1 MASDAVKEDEERVLL
16 TEEEWFVAE
25 AMEKLGRPECFGPRR
40 FRYRG
45 SPSAKAHS
53 IIYTG
58 PTLEP
63 LRQAMQDPTT
73 SDADHR
79 HHHETTSSFK
89 RATAATTHRS
99 KRPVFKVLPGQIAFR
114 LVCHAS
120 IVGGL
125 IGSSG
130 SIVSQLRRETACKI
144 HCEDSLSSGE
154 DRVILVIG
162 SLSPLKGLQLGDGEV
177 DVSNAQEAVVRVFE
191 RVWELEAEKGVN
203 SNRAVNGEV
212 FSKLLAHTSQIGAV
226 VGKGGKNITAI
237 RNSSGAK
244 VRVCPPPH
252 CAAKDE
258 ELVQITGGI
267 FAVKKA
273 LIAVSRC
280 LQDCPPLSKSP
291 VSSSTPT
298 VSSSDRSSSDP
309 NAELFPHLNSLLTS
323 MEGLSVYERTT
334 NSNETSG
341 RDPKGAEHEVVFRLL
356 CSNNVAGSVI
366 GKRGAI
372 VRALESKTGASII
385 FAAPLSEFSER
396 IVTISAVE
404 HWLLFIQSLESCNS
418 PAQDA
423 VILVFARIIEDHI
436 GKGFLPVSS
445 MESPVTSRLLV
456 AKSTVNCLSGNE
468 GQAISELK
476 EVTGADVQIL
486 HGEPVPNGATDD
498 DVVVQVHLLG
508 TWDLADNKYLIMLHW
523 ITGGYRC
530 VQNALSA
537 ITCRIRDNILNNEVV
552 AQARPKSNWK
562 VNKDPGKGK
571 PFNRGKSA
579 NTSGRFQ
586 PRNAGLHAETISQN
600 GELHTGLSEN
610 LERGRGNMLATVTNT
625 TVEIVVSEHVFGS
638 VYGEG
643 GGNLDQIRQIS
654 GATVTVYDPS
664 VGTSGGKVVISGT
677 PDQTFAAQSLLQ
689 AFIQTG
695 QVS

>member
-1 MASDAVKEDEERVLL
+1 
-16 TEEEWFVAE
+16 
-25 AMEKLGRPECFGPRR
+25 MEK
-40 FRYRG
+40 
-45 SPSAKAHS
+45 
-53 IIYTG
+53 G

-63 LRQAMQDPTT
+63 LRHAMQDPTT

-79 HHHETTSSFK
+79 HHHETTPSSK
-89 RATAATTHRS
+89 RTAVANPHRS

-130 SIVSQLRRETACKI
+130 SIVSQLRRETGCKI
-144 HCEDSLSSGE
+144 HCEDSLASAE

-162 SLSPLKGLQLGDGEV
+162 SLSPRKGLQLGDGEV

-212 FSKLLAHTSQIGAV
+212 FFKLLAHTSQIGAV

-244 VRVCPPPH
+244 IRICPPPH

-258 ELVQITGGI
+258 ELVLITGGLL
-267 FAVKKA
+267 AVKKA
-273 LIAVSRC
+273 LIGVSNC
-280 LQDCPPLSKSP
+280 LQDCPPLSKVS
-291 VSSSTPT
+291 VSSTTPT
-298 VSSSDRSSSDP
+298 VSSSDRSSSNP

-323 MEGLSVYERTT
+323 MEVLSVHERTT

-341 RDPKGAEHEVVFRLL
+341 SDSKGAEHQVVFRLL

-385 FAAPLSEFSER
+385 FTAPLSESAER

-404 HWLLFIQSLESCNS
+404 NLESCNS

-445 MESPVTSRLLV
+445 MESPVTARLLV
-456 AKSTVNCLSGNE
+456 AASTVNCLSGNE
-468 GQAISELK
+468 GQVISELR
-476 EVTGADVQIL
+476 EVTGADLQIL
-486 HGEPVPNGATDD
+486 HGEPVPNGASDD
-498 DVVVQVHLLG
+498 DVVVQ
-508 TWDLADNKYLIMLHW
+508 
-523 ITGGYRC
+523 ITGDYRC
-530 VQNALSA
+530 VQNALYK
-537 ITCRIRDNILNNEVV
+537 ITCRIRDNLSADEVV
-552 AQARPKSNWK
+552 AEARPKSNWK
-562 VNKDPGKGK
+562 VNKDPIKGK
-571 PFNRGKSA
+571 PFHRGKSA
-579 NTSGRFQ
+579 YPSGRFQ
-586 PRNAGLHAETISQN
+586 RRNAGLHAKTRPQN
-600 GELHTGLSEN
+600 GELHTDLSEN
-610 LERGRGNMLATVTNT
+610 LEHGRGNMFATVTNT

-638 VYGEG
+638 VYGED
-643 GGNLDQIRQIS
+643 GGNLDRIRQIS

-664 VGTSGGKVVISGT
+664 GGASGGKVVISGT

-689 AFIQTG
+689 AFIQTA

>member
-1 MASDAVKEDEERVLL
+1 
-16 TEEEWFVAE
+16 
-25 AMEKLGRPECFGPRR
+25 
-40 FRYRG
+40 
-45 SPSAKAHS
+45 
-53 IIYTG
+53 
-58 PTLEP
+58 
-63 LRQAMQDPTT
+63 MQDPTT

-79 HHHETTSSFK
+79 NHHETTPSSK
-89 RATAATTHRS
+89 RTVAANPHRS

-144 HCEDSLSSGE
+144 HCEDSTASAE

-162 SLSPLKGLQLGDGEV
+162 SLSPRKGLQLGDGEV

-191 RVWELEAEKGVN
+191 RVWELEAEKGIN

-226 VGKGGKNITAI
+226 VGKGGKTITAI

-244 VRVCPPPH
+244 IRVCPPPH

-258 ELVQITGGI
+258 ELVQITGGLLS
-267 FAVKKA
+267 VKKA
-273 LIAVSRC
+273 LIAVSHC
-280 LQDCPPLSKSP
+280 LQDCPPLSKVS
-291 VSSSTPT
+291 VSSSTAT

-341 RDPKGAEHEVVFRLL
+341 SDSKGAEHKVVFRLL

-385 FAAPLSEFSER
+385 FTAPLSESAER

-404 HWLLFIQSLESCNS
+404 NLESCNS

-445 MESPVTSRLLV
+445 MESPVTARLLV
-456 AKSTVNCLSGNE
+456 AASTVNCFSSNE
-468 GQAISELK
+468 GQVISELR
-476 EVTGADVQIL
+476 ELTGADLQIL
-486 HGEPVPNGATDD
+486 HGESIPSGASDGD
-498 DVVVQVHLLG
+498 AVVQ
-508 TWDLADNKYLIMLHW
+508 
-523 ITGGYRC
+523 ITGEYRC
-530 VQNALSA
+530 VQDALYK
-537 ITCRIRDNILNNEVV
+537 ITCRIRDNLSANGVV
-552 AQARPKSNWK
+552 AEARPKSNWK
-562 VNKDPGKGK
+562 VNKEPVKGK
-571 PFNRGKSA
+571 PFFARGNSA
-579 NTSGRFQ
+579 YPSGRF
-586 PRNAGLHAETISQN
+586 PRRNAGLHAKTVSQN
-600 GELHTGLSEN
+600 GDMHTDLSEN
-610 LERGRGNMLATVTNT
+610 LERGRGNMFATVTNT

-638 VYGEG
+638 VYGED
-643 GGNLDQIRQIS
+643 GGNLDRIRQIS

>member
-1 MASDAVKEDEERVLL
+1 
-16 TEEEWFVAE
+16 
-25 AMEKLGRPECFGPRR
+25 
-40 FRYRG
+40 
-45 SPSAKAHS
+45 
-53 IIYTG
+53 
-58 PTLEP
+58 
-63 LRQAMQDPTT
+63 MQDPN
-73 SDADHR
+73 
-79 HHHETTSSFK
+79 HHHETTPSPK
-89 RATAATTHRS
+89 RKAPRP
-99 KRPVFKVLPGQIAFR
+99 KRPVFKVLQGQIAFR

-120 IVGGL
+120 TVGGL

-130 SIVSQLRRETACKI
+130 SIVSQLRRDTGCKI
-144 HCEDSLSSGE
+144 HCEDSVAATE

-162 SLSPLKGLQLGDGEV
+162 SLSQRRALELADGHV

-191 RVWELEAEKGVN
+191 RVWELEAEKA
-203 SNRAVNGEV
+203 NRAVNSGEV

-244 VRVCPPPH
+244 IRVCPPPH

-267 FAVKKA
+267 LAVKKA
-273 LIAVSRC
+273 LIAVSHC
-280 LQDCPPLSKSP
+280 LQDCPPLSKLP

-298 VSSSDRSSSDP
+298 VSSSDWSSSDP

-323 MEGLSVYERTT
+323 MEGLSMHERTA
-334 NSNETSG
+334 NSNESSAQ
-341 RDPKGAEHEVVFRLL
+341 DSKGAEHEVVFRLL

-385 FAAPLSEFSER
+385 FAAPLSEFAER

-404 HWLLFIQSLESCNS
+404 NLESSYS

-423 VILVFARIIEDHI
+423 VIHVFARIIEDHI

-445 MESPVTSRLLV
+445 MESPVTARLLV
-456 AKSTVNCLSGNE
+456 AASTVNCLSGNE
-468 GQAISELK
+468 GQVISELS
-476 EVTGADVQIL
+476 EVTGADIRIL
-486 HGEPVPNGATDD
+486 HGEPVPSGASDD
-498 DVVVQVHLLG
+498 DIVVQYLSNPCENELLG
-508 TWDLADNKYLIMLHW
+508 DCLIG

-530 VQNALSA
+530 VQNALHKV
-537 ITCRIRDNILNNEVV
+537 TCRIRANILPNEVD
-552 AQARPKSNWK
+552 AEAILKSNWK
-562 VNKDPGKGK
+562 VNKDPVKGK
-571 PFNRGKSA
+571 PFAHGKSA
-579 NTSGRFQ
+579 FTSGRFLPQ
-586 PRNAGLHAETISQN
+586 NAGVHAETISDN
-600 GELHTGLSEN
+600 GELHMDLSEN
-610 LERGRGNMLATVTNT
+610 LERGRGNMFATVTNT

-638 VYGEG
+638 VYGED
-643 GGNLDQIRQIS
+643 GGNLDRIRQYHSSIYPVALNVYRLLKWFHNDVSIYESSVVEQIS
-654 GATVTVYDPS
+654 GASVAVYDPS

>member
-1 MASDAVKEDEERVLL
+1 
-16 TEEEWFVAE
+16 
-25 AMEKLGRPECFGPRR
+25 
-40 FRYRG
+40 
-45 SPSAKAHS
+45 
-53 IIYTG
+53 
-58 PTLEP
+58 
-63 LRQAMQDPTT
+63 MQDPTT

-79 HHHETTSSFK
+79 NHHETTPSSK
-89 RATAATTHRS
+89 RTVAANLHRS

-144 HCEDSLSSGE
+144 HCEDSPGSAE

-162 SLSPLKGLQLGDGEV
+162 SLSPRKGLQLGDGEV

-244 VRVCPPPH
+244 IRVCPPPH

-258 ELVQITGGI
+258 ELVQITGGLL
-267 FAVKKA
+267 AVKKA
-273 LIAVSRC
+273 LIAVSHC
-280 LQDCPPLSKSP
+280 LQDCPPLSKVS

-323 MEGLSVYERTT
+323 LDGLSVHERTT

-341 RDPKGAEHEVVFRLL
+341 SDSKGAEHEVVFRLL

-366 GKRGAI
+366 GKRGTI

-385 FAAPLSEFSER
+385 FTAPLSESAER

-404 HWLLFIQSLESCNS
+404 NLESCNS

-445 MESPVTSRLLV
+445 MESPVTARLLV
-456 AKSTVNCLSGNE
+456 AASTVNCLSNNE
-468 GQAISELK
+468 GQVISELR
-476 EVTGADVQIL
+476 ELTGADLQIL
-486 HGEPVPNGATDD
+486 HGESVPSGAADG
-498 DVVVQVHLLG
+498 DVVVQ
-508 TWDLADNKYLIMLHW
+508 
-523 ITGGYRC
+523 ITGEYKC
-530 VQNALSA
+530 VQDALHK
-537 ITCRIRDNILNNEVV
+537 ITCRIRDNLSANGVV
-552 AQARPKSNWK
+552 AEAKLKSNWK
-562 VNKDPGKGK
+562 VNKEPVKGK
-571 PFNRGKSA
+571 PFFARGKSA
-579 NTSGRFQ
+579 YPSGRFQ
-586 PRNAGLHAETISQN
+586 RRNAGLHAKTVSQN
-600 GELHTGLSEN
+600 GDLHTDLSEN
-610 LERGRGNMLATVTNT
+610 LERGRGNMFATVTNT

-638 VYGEG
+638 VYGED
-643 GGNLDQIRQIS
+643 GGNLDRIRQIS